1 LTRAIDGVIF
11 DLDGT
16 LVQFNIDYASIRADI
31 IHRLVQMGFPR
42 SDFSLEDGMFRTI
55 EKAQQGASK
64 VGGIS
69 TEEVRKIVFAI
80 ADEHEMASTPETKII
95 LGVRMAL
102 RKLKKAGFRLAICT
116 IRGSKATRLL
126 LSKLKIDDFF
136 EVVVTRDEAPKVKPH
151 PSHIGLA
158 LELLGVPASRV
169 VLVGDGKSDIEMA
182 RSAGVLS
189 VGVGSGLS
197 TRSELE
203 ALGADYTIDSVR
215 DLPALMRSILEG

>member
-1 LTRAIDGVIF
+1 M
-11 DLDGT
+11 DGT

-31 IHRLVQMGFPR
+31 IHGLVQMGFPR

-55 EKAQQGASK
+55 EKAQQRASK

-95 LGVRMAL
+95 PGVRTAL

-116 IRGSKATRLL
+116 IRGSKATHLL
-126 LSKLKIDDFF
+126 LNNLKIADLF
-136 EVVVTRDEAPKVKPH
+136 EAVVTRDEAPKVKPH
-151 PSHIGLA
+151 PSHLGLT
-158 LELLGVPASRV
+158 LERLGVPASGA

-182 RSAGVLS
+182 RSKGVLS

-197 TRSELE
+197 TRPELE
-203 ALGADYTIDSVR
+203 ALGADYTIDSVK
-215 DLPALMRSILEG
+215 DLPALIRSTLEG